1 MKDKQDLALEAM
13 FRSDAVPD
21 DGFTERVITRVRR
34 QMWVR
39 RLSLPVAF
47 AVGAV
52 LSAKPMLQIA
62 SIIPGLIESVFGSA
76 MTVDKLPLDN
86 LPSLSTML
94 FGATLVMAMLLAGKL
109 LEE

>member
-1 MKDKQDLALEAM
+1 M
-13 FRSDAVPD
+13 FRSDSVPD
-21 DGFTERVITRVRR
+21 DGFTARVVMRVRR

-47 AVGAV
+47 TIGAV
-52 LSAKPMLQIA
+52 FSAKPLLQIA
-62 SIIPGLIESVFGSA
+62 SIVPGLIESVFGGALS
-76 MTVDKLPLDN
+76 VDKLPLEN

-94 FGATLVMAMLLAGKL
+94 FGATLAMALLLAGKL